1 MAPEEATRLVVD
13 NGVAVTIVGV
23 FICLTLAMMSLL
35 GWVLKRALNKALC
48 VNGDGKSSL
57 HEQLASLRQDVQD
70 LRWTVLQR
78 PCMTERPCPDEHIE
92 ELRRIAIGGK

>member
-1 MAPEEATRLVVD
+1 MGPEEATRLVVD

-35 GWVLKRALNKALC
+35 GWVLKRTLNKALC

-57 HEQLASLRQDVQD
+57 HGQVASLRQDVQD
-70 LRWTVLQR
+70 LRWTMLQR
-78 PCMTERPCPDEHIE
+78 PCMTDRPCPDERIE
-92 ELRRIAIGGK
+92 ELRHIGRG